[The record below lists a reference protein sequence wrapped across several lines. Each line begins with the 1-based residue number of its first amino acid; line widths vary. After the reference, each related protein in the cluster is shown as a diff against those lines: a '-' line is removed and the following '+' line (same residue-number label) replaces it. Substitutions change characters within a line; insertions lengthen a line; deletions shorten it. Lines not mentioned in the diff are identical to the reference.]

1 VSTPW
6 YERLYPECRSWLEQQ
21 LVEQKFN
28 LEEIK
33 QLFDI
38 KFPLNKVQFTLDDL
52 RDYAIKHIKG
62 WSEPAPGLG
71 KAVEEEVSKVED
83 TREFLTEEDR
93 EKVNAIK
100 KHRRLLKEYWQ
111 NYRRLKTLG
120 TNVTSQIKCLENIS
134 KELVLLQE
142 LEGQER
148 TILSLLD
155 EVRKAEEREPPEDH
169 LDYIVGWA
177 VPQLCRKVEKV
188 EDAIFLLKML
198 KKNVNKFLEI
208 LKEEKEQEEQDLEY
222 AIRVYLEYLYG
233 GKKDV

>member
-188 EDAIFLLKML
+188 GDAIFLLKTL
-198 KKNVNKFLEI
+198 NKNVKKLVEI
-208 LKEEKEQEEQDLEY
+208 LKKEQDLEY
-222 AIRVYLEYLYG
+222 SLRVYLNELYG